1 MPEEEADPFA
11 LDDEDTD
18 ENQVEDGDANKNF
31 TELRKAY
38 KRSERQLKATE
49 KELEDLRVF
58 KQTVV
63 AETRKGQIE
72 STFKEVGLS
81 PKHALLFE
89 KVNPEAEVSAEVVQA
104 FAAEYDLPT
113 QAGEQV
119 EAPTPQPQGF
129 NPVTT
134 GTTPAAGMLTHDDIM
149 ELVKAGDMGA
159 VEKAYAQGRVI
170 REPVPWVVP

>member
-1 MPEEEADPFA
+1 MSDEDPFA
-11 LDDEDTD
+11 LDDDVEEAD
-18 ENQVEDGDANKNF
+18 ENQVDDGNKSF
-31 TELRKAY
+31 ADLRKAY
-38 KRSERQLKATE
+38 KRSERQIKANE

-63 AETRKGQIE
+63 TEQRKGAIE
-72 STFKEVGLS
+72 TTFKEVGLS

-89 KVNPEAEVSAEVVQA
+89 KVSPDVEVTPEVVQA

-113 QAGEQV
+113 QAGEAVQAP
-119 EAPTPQPQGF
+119 EAQPQGF

-134 GTTPAAGMLTHDDIM
+134 GTTPAAGMLTHDD
-149 ELVKAGDMGA
+149 VKGLIRRGDMQA

-170 REPVPWVVP
+170 KEQPPWATH